1 MNRRAQYGELVRQYL
16 ELRDDHPGI
25 IILFRVGSF
34 YEVFFEDA
42 ELVSREL
49 GLKLGERPSG
59 GAAGPVSQCGF
70 AHHALD
76 TFLPRLLAR
85 GYRVAV
91 CEERDE
97 DAESP
102 AGGQRGPGSGST
114 GGSGSIRQRDVVR
127 TLTPGTVTDPRLLRE
142 DRPTYLVAVA
152 PLGDRVGL
160 AWTDVAA
167 GEFKT
172 AELDVDEA
180 AAELQR
186 LEPAEVIVSVDRPVP
201 DSLVARRPVTP
212 VGPSESAVGRLQ
224 RAFPEASLS
233 SLPAAEIAAGLIVGY
248 LEETQGAEVP
258 VLDVPTPATADETM
272 RLDAVT
278 QRHLELVE
286 TERTRERAGSLLG
299 TLDRT
304 VTPMGR
310 RMLRG
315 WLLRP
320 LVEVRKITVR
330 QAIVAELVADD
341 ALRATLSERL
351 AAVADLERL
360 AGRASARRSTVDDLR
375 ALGEAAGA
383 LPALAQATASCRSPF
398 LRALGRS
405 RPALAQFA
413 ERAAAALSFGADR
426 EVEDG
431 DRPFR
436 ASASPGLS
444 AALEQLTQAR
454 RWQARYIEQLRR
466 QPGLS
471 RVKLEQNSTQGLFLE
486 VPLNTRV
493 PSEWQRR
500 GGLQKV
506 ERYSTR
512 ELDAHALE
520 LSEAESLVA
529 AETRALLAE
538 LREAAAEAAG
548 AARDLARHL
557 AAADALV
564 ALAVVASER
573 GWVQPEI
580 DTGDLIEILG
590 GRHPVVEVS
599 GTFQPNDAR
608 MVARGDH
615 DQLVILTGPNM
626 AGKSTWM
633 RQLALIVLL
642 AQTGSYVPAQSA
654 RIGLVDG
661 IFTRIGAVDDLA
673 GGRSTF
679 MIEMEETA
687 TVLRAATDRSLIVL
701 DEIGRGT
708 STHDGMAIAWSVAEY
723 LATGPVRP
731 RAVVA
736 THYHELAALAELHPQ
751 VSLLR
756 ATVEEHPDGIRFPHL
771 IEPGAADRSF
781 GIEVARLAG
790 LPQALLERARQVAD
804 AIEPL
809 SAEVAGRLG
818 RSVVSES

>member
-1 MNRRAQYGELVRQYL
+1 
-16 ELRDDHPGI
+16 
-25 IILFRVGSF
+25 
-34 YEVFFEDA
+34 
-42 ELVSREL
+42 
-49 GLKLGERPSG
+49 
-59 GAAGPVSQCGF
+59 
-70 AHHALD
+70 
-76 TFLPRLLAR
+76 
-85 GYRVAV
+85 VAV
-91 CEERDE
+91 CEESE
-97 DAESP
+97 AEPSSQP
-102 AGGQRGPGSGST
+102 
-114 GGSGSIRQRDVVR
+114 GGSGSSNIRQRDVVR

-152 PLGDRVGL
+152 PLDDRVGL

-172 AELDVDEA
+172 AEFDLDEA

-201 DSLVARRPVTP
+201 DALVARRPVTP
-212 VGPSESAVGRLQ
+212 VGPSEHAAGTLQ
-224 RAFPEASLS
+224 RAFPDANLS
-233 SLPAAEIAAGLIVGY
+233 HLPAAEIAAGLIVGY
-248 LEETQGAEVP
+248 LEETQGADVP
-258 VLDVPTPATADETM
+258 VLDSPTPATADEVM

-286 TERTRERAGSLLG
+286 TERTRDRAGSLLG

-320 LVEVRKITVR
+320 LVEVRKIAVR
-330 QAIVAELVADD
+330 QAIVAELVTD
-341 ALRATLSERL
+341 AELRVALGERL

-360 AGRASARRSTVDDLR
+360 AGRAGAHRATVDDLR

-383 LPALAQATASCRSPF
+383 LPDLARATAACRSPF

-405 RPALAQFA
+405 RPALAAFA
-413 ERAAAALSFGADR
+413 ERAADALWPAGTAGDA
-426 EVEDG
+426 

-436 ASASPGLS
+436 ASASPGLNE
-444 AALEQLTQAR
+444 ALGHLEQAR
-454 RWQARYIEQLRR
+454 LWQTAYLDRLRR
-466 QPGLS
+466 LPGLA
-471 RVKLEQNSTQGLFLE
+471 RLKLEQNSTQGLFLE

-493 PSEWQRR
+493 PADWTRR

-506 ERYSTR
+506 ERYSTP
-512 ELDAHALE
+512 ELDSHALE
-520 LSEAESLVA
+520 LGEAEEQVA
-529 AETRALLAE
+529 TETRALLSE
-538 LREAAAEAAG
+538 LRAAAAEAAG

-557 AAADALV
+557 AAADALL
-564 ALAVVASER
+564 AFAVVAAER

-580 DTGDLIEILG
+580 DTGDAIEIVG
-590 GRHPVVEVS
+590 GRHPVIETQ
-599 GTFQPNDAR
+599 GQFQPNDAR
-608 MVARGDH
+608 LVARGDRE
-615 DQLVILTGPNM
+615 QLAILTGPNM

-642 AQTGSYVPAQSA
+642 AQAGSFVPAASA

-687 TVLRAATDRSLIVL
+687 TVLRTATDRSLIVL

-736 THYHELAALAELHPQ
+736 THYHELAALADVHPQ
-751 VSLLR
+751 VTLLR
-756 ATVEEHPDGIRFPHL
+756 ATVEERPEGIAFPHL
-771 IEPGAADRSF
+771 IEAGAADRSF

-790 LPQALLERARQVAD
+790 LPPVLLDRARQVAD
-804 AIEPL
+804 AVEPL
-809 SAEVAGRLG
+809 SAEVARRLG
-818 RSVVSES
+818 ATTTP

>member
-1 MNRRAQYGELVRQYL
+1 MPPARQYGELVNQYL
-16 ELRDDHPGI
+16 DLRDDHPGV

-34 YEVFFEDA
+34 YEVLFEDA
-42 ELVSREL
+42 ELVAREL

-59 GAAGPVSQCGF
+59 GSAAPVSQCGF

-76 TFLPRLLAR
+76 TFLTRLLAR

-91 CEERDE
+91 CEESE
-97 DAESP
+97 EESTGP
-102 AGGQRGPGSGST
+102 VGGPGSG
-114 GGSGSIRQRDVVR
+114 GIRQRDVVR

-142 DRPTYLVAVA
+142 DRPTYLVAIA
-152 PLGDRVGL
+152 PLEDRWGL

-167 GEFKT
+167 GEFKA
-172 AELDVDEA
+172 AELDLDEA

-186 LEPAEVIVSVDRPVP
+186 LEPAELIVSVDRPVP
-201 DSLVARRPVTP
+201 EMLVARRPVTP
-212 VGPSESAVGRLQ
+212 VGPSENAVSRLQ
-224 RAFPEASLS
+224 RAFPEADLS

-258 VLDVPTPATADETM
+258 VLDVPTPATPDEVM

-286 TERTRERAGSLLG
+286 TERARERAGSLLG

-310 RMLRG
+310 RMLRS

-320 LVEVRKITVR
+320 LVNPRTIVVR
-330 QAIVAELVADD
+330 QQIVAELVAD
-341 ALRATLSERL
+341 ATLRASLVDRL

-360 AGRASARRSTVDDLR
+360 AGRASARRASLDDLR
-375 ALGEAAGA
+375 ALGEAAAA
-383 LPALAQATASCRSPF
+383 LPELARVTAGCTSAF
-398 LRALGRS
+398 LRALGRA
-405 RPALAQFA
+405 RPALAEFA
-413 ERAAAALSFGADR
+413 ERAEIALAPAGGGASGSASS
-426 EVEDG
+426 G

-436 ASASPGLS
+436 ASASPEL
-444 AALEQLTQAR
+444 AEALTRLDRAHA
-454 RWQARYIEQLRR
+454 WQVTYVDRLRR

-493 PSEWQRR
+493 PAEWTRR

-506 ERYSTR
+506 ERYSTPDLDEHAQ
-512 ELDAHALE
+512 ELA
-520 LSEAESLVA
+520 EAESQVA
-529 AETRALLAE
+529 AEARVLLTE
-538 LREAAAEAAG
+538 LRGGAAEAAG

-557 AAADALV
+557 AAADALLSLAIV
-564 ALAVVASER
+564 AAER

-580 DTGDLIEILG
+580 DTGDLLSIVG
-590 GRHPVVEVS
+590 GRHPVVEAL
-599 GTFQPNDAR
+599 GPFQPNDAR
-608 MVARGDH
+608 LVARGER

-633 RQLALIVLL
+633 RQVALIVLL
-642 AQTGSYVPAQSA
+642 AQAGSFVPARSA
-654 RIGLVDG
+654 RIGLADG

-687 TVLRAATDRSLIVL
+687 SVLRAATDRSLIVL

-723 LATGPVRP
+723 LATGPARP

-736 THYHELAALAELHPQ
+736 THYHELAALAEVQPQ
-751 VSLLR
+751 VTLLR
-756 ATVEEHPDGIRFPHL
+756 ATVEESPEGITFPHRV
-771 IEPGAADRSF
+771 EPGAADRSF

-790 LPQALLERARQVAD
+790 LPPALLERARQVAD
-804 AIEPL
+804 AVEPL
-809 SAEVAGRLG
+809 SAEVARRLG
-818 RSVVSES
+818 RATRPSP

>member
-1 MNRRAQYGELVRQYL
+1 MPPSRQYGDLITQYRD
-16 ELRDDHPGI
+16 LRDDNPGV

-34 YEVFFEDA
+34 YEVLFEDA
-42 ELVSREL
+42 ELVAREL
-49 GLKLGERPSG
+49 GLKLTERPSG
-59 GAAGPVSQCGF
+59 GSAPPVPQCGF

-76 TFLPRLLAR
+76 SFLPRLLAR

-91 CEERDE
+91 CEES
-97 DAESP
+97 AEEP
-102 AGGQRGPGSGST
+102 EGQS
-114 GGSGSIRQRDVVR
+114 GGSGGGGIRQRDVVR

-142 DRPTYLVAVA
+142 DRPTYLVAIA
-152 PLGDRVGL
+152 PLEDRLGL

-167 GEFKT
+167 GEFRA
-172 AELDVDEA
+172 AELDLDEA

-201 DSLVARRPVTP
+201 DALVARRPVTP
-212 VGPSESAVGRLQ
+212 VGPSENAVGRLQ
-224 RAFPEASLS
+224 RAFPEADLS
-233 SLPAAEIAAGLIVGY
+233 TLPAAEIAAGLIVGY

-258 VLDVPTPATADETM
+258 VLDVPTPATPDEVM

-320 LVEVRKITVR
+320 LVNPRTIGVR
-330 QAIVAELVADD
+330 QQIVAELAGDPS
-341 ALRATLSERL
+341 LRAALTERL

-360 AGRASARRSTVDDLR
+360 AGRASARRASLDDLR
-375 ALGEAAGA
+375 ALGEAASA
-383 LPALAQATASCRSPF
+383 LPELARVTAGCTSAF

-405 RPALAQFA
+405 RPALAEFA
-413 ERAAAALSFGADR
+413 ERAGAVLAPSGTPSS
-426 EVEDG
+426 ESG

-436 ASASPGLS
+436 ASASPDLGE
-444 AALEQLTQAR
+444 ALTRLEHALA
-454 RWQARYIEQLRR
+454 WQAAYAERLRR
-466 QPGLS
+466 IHGMS
-471 RVKLEQNSTQGLFLE
+471 RVRLEQNSTQGLFLE
-486 VPLNTRV
+486 VPVNTRV
-493 PSEWQRR
+493 PAEWIRR

-512 ELDAHALE
+512 ELDEHAQE
-520 LSEAESLVA
+520 LAEAEAQVA
-529 AETRALLAE
+529 GESRAVLAE
-538 LREAAAEAAG
+538 LRGAAAEAAG

-557 AAADALV
+557 AAADALLS
-564 ALAVVASER
+564 LAVVAAER
-573 GWVQPEI
+573 SWVQPEI
-580 DTGDLIEILG
+580 DTGDTLEIVG
-590 GRHPVVEVS
+590 GRHPVVEVM
-599 GTFQPNDAR
+599 GPFQPNDAR
-608 MVARGDH
+608 LTARGER

-633 RQLALIVLL
+633 RQVALIGLL
-642 AQTGSYVPAQSA
+642 AQAGSFVPAEA
-654 RIGLVDG
+654 TRIGLVDG
-661 IFTRIGAVDDLA
+661 IFTGIGAVDDLA

-687 TVLRAATDRSLIVL
+687 SVLRAASDRSLVVL

-736 THYHELAALAELHPQ
+736 THYHELAALADVHPQ
-751 VSLLR
+751 VTLLR
-756 ATVEEHPDGIRFPHL
+756 ATVEERPEGVTFPHRV
-771 IEPGAADRSF
+771 EPGAADRSF

-790 LPQALLERARQVAD
+790 LPPALLERARQVAD
-804 AIEPL
+804 TVEPL
-809 SAEVAGRLG
+809 SAEVGRRLG
-818 RSVVSES
+818 RPARPTP

>member
-1 MNRRAQYGELVRQYL
+1 VSRRAPYGELVNQYL
-16 ELRDDHPGI
+16 ELRDDHPGV

-34 YEVFFEDA
+34 YEVLFEDA
-42 ELVSREL
+42 ELVAREL

-59 GAAGPVSQCGF
+59 GSAPPVSQCGF

-91 CEERDE
+91 CEESE
-97 DAESP
+97 EEP
-102 AGGQRGPGSGST
+102 AGPSGGPGSG
-114 GGSGSIRQRDVVR
+114 GIRQRDVVR

-142 DRPTYLVAVA
+142 DRPTYLVAIA
-152 PLGDRVGL
+152 PLGDRLGL

-167 GEFKT
+167 GEFKA
-172 AELDVDEA
+172 AELDLDEA

-201 DSLVARRPVTP
+201 EVLVSRRSVTP
-212 VGPSESAVGRLQ
+212 VGPSENAASRLQ
-224 RAFPEASLS
+224 RAFPESDLS

-258 VLDVPTPATADETM
+258 VLDAPSPAAPDEVM

-304 VTPMGR
+304 VTLMGR
-310 RMLRG
+310 RMLRS

-320 LVEVRKITVR
+320 LVNPRTIGVR
-330 QAIVAELVADD
+330 QQIVAELTANA
-341 ALRATLSERL
+341 ALRSALADRL

-360 AGRASARRSTVDDLR
+360 AGRASARRASLDDLR
-375 ALGEAAGA
+375 ALGEAAAA
-383 LPALAQATASCRSPF
+383 LPELARVTAGCTSAF
-398 LRALGRS
+398 LRALGRP
-405 RPALAQFA
+405 RPALAEFA
-413 ERAAAALSFGADR
+413 ERAEAALTPTGPAASGSGSGGAAAS
-426 EVEDG
+426 G

-436 ASASPGLS
+436 PSASPDL
-444 AALEQLTQAR
+444 AEALTRLDRAR
-454 RWQARYIEQLRR
+454 AWQVTYVDRLRR
-466 QPGLS
+466 QPGLA

-493 PSEWQRR
+493 PAEWTRR

-506 ERYSTR
+506 ERYSTPDLDR
-512 ELDAHALE
+512 HAQELA
-520 LSEAESLVA
+520 EAEAQVA
-529 AETRALLAE
+529 AEARVLLTE
-538 LREAAAEAAG
+538 LRGAAAEAAG

-557 AAADALV
+557 AAADALLSLAIV
-564 ALAVVASER
+564 AAER

-580 DTGDLIEILG
+580 DTGDTLEIAA
-590 GRHPVVEVS
+590 GRHPVVEAF
-599 GTFQPNDAR
+599 GPFQPNDAR
-608 MVARGDH
+608 LAARGER

-633 RQLALIVLL
+633 RQVALIVLL
-642 AQTGSYVPAQSA
+642 AQAGSFVPARSA
-654 RIGLVDG
+654 RIGLADG

-687 TVLRAATDRSLIVL
+687 SVLRAATDRSLIVL

-723 LATGPVRP
+723 LVTGPARP

-736 THYHELAALAELHPQ
+736 THYHELAALAEVHPQ
-751 VSLLR
+751 VTLLR
-756 ATVEEHPDGIRFPHL
+756 ATVEEHQEGVTFPHRV
-771 IEPGAADRSF
+771 EPGAADRSF

-790 LPQALLERARQVAD
+790 LPSALLERARQVAD
-804 AIEPL
+804 AVEPL
-809 SAEVAGRLG
+809 SAEVAQRLG
-818 RSVVSES
+818 RATRPPT